1 MHRNNIWWADLISY
15 ELLGASAFPKADRPG
30 HSAPPKLLRAGIP
43 ISSPPPPASQFLVH
57 SRFVSIP
64 IFSLSL
70 PSPTSDPPISSP
82 PPYSPRT
89 RPKSIGPIPP
99 YPLTPNASEEAR
111 RRRRLFK
118 EAAAI
123 AAIAARQIRYP
134 PLLRAP
140 DPGLPER
147 QAPEARPPCAS
158 PSSSAAAREGA
169 LGGLAGGYQ
178 DAGAEACQIFSRN
191 GER

>member
-1 MHRNNIWWADLISY
+1 MHRNNIWWAGLISY
-15 ELLGASAFPKADRPG
+15 ELLGASAFPKADSQAIPHRQNCSAREFQFPPHLRPLP
-30 HSAPPKLLRAGIP
+30 SSQCTAD
-43 ISSPPPPASQFLVH
+43 SSPFL
-57 SRFVSIP
+57 SSP
-64 IFSLSL
+64 I
-70 PSPTSDPPISSP
+70 PSPVRPPTPHFVAAAVLAENP
-82 PPYSPRT
+82 PQIH
-89 RPKSIGPIPP
+89 RPIP